1 MSAVTAE
8 HVRTYQEV
16 GAVRVERVFDARF
29 VRHLT
34 ALLDDAIA
42 RLRAGSFPKRTAPDP
57 VFRDIEFEDHDGY
70 TRLVNLMPQLP
81 PLREALLASPAAE
94 TVAALTGATSL
105 RIWLDA
111 TFSKVGNA
119 AETATPWHNDECTFS
134 LQGEHLPSLW
144 IALTDVSADDSPL
157 QTLAGSHRD
166 VYRYH
171 STFFP
176 RDVERPPDYRP
187 WNELLARVHSDV
199 ADIRTWTANAGDI
212 LLIHPRTIHGA
223 PPRSAT
229 RAGRR
234 LAFTLRWIG
243 SDVVWRPN
251 ALTFGL
257 APFDRDPRM
266 RRDAPPP
273 EELFPVVWRAAGPSS
288 AADPCN

>member
-1 MSAVTAE
+1 MSAVSPE
-8 HVRTYQEV
+8 HVRTYREV
-16 GAVRVERVFDARF
+16 GAVRVEHVFDPAF
-29 VRHLT
+29 VRRLT
-34 ALLDDAIA
+34 ELIDGAIEQ
-42 RLRAGSFPKRTAPDP
+42 LRAGTFPKRAGPDP

-81 PLREALLASPAAE
+81 ALRAAVLDSPAAE
-94 TVAALTGATSL
+94 TVAALTGASSL

-111 TFSKVGNA
+111 TFSKVGTA

-144 IALTDVSADDSPL
+144 IALTDVGPDDSPL

-176 RDVERPPDYRP
+176 REVERPADYRP
-187 WNELLARVHSDV
+187 WNELLARVHSES
-199 ADIRTWTANAGDI
+199 ADIRTWTARAGDV

-223 PPRSAT
+223 PARSAT

-266 RRDAPPP
+266 QRGAPPP
-273 EELFPVVWRAAGPSS
+273 ETVFPVVWRAPQGAAG
-288 AADPCN
+288 

>member
-1 MSAVTAE
+1 MSAVTPT
-8 HVRTYQEV
+8 HVQTYREL
-16 GAVRVERVFDARF
+16 GAVRVERTFDAGL
-29 VRHLT
+29 VRRLT
-34 ALLDDAIA
+34 ALLDDAID
-42 RLRAGSFPKRTAPDP
+42 RLRAGRFPKRHNPDP

-81 PLREALLASPAAE
+81 ALREAILDSPAAA

-111 TFSKVGNA
+111 TFSKVGTA

-144 IALTDVSADDSPL
+144 IALTDVGTDDSPL
-157 QTLAGSHRD
+157 QTLTGSHRD

-176 RDVERPPDYRP
+176 RNVERPADYRP
-187 WNELLARVHSDV
+187 WNELLARVRSDS
-199 ADIRTWTANAGDI
+199 ADIRTWTAAAGDV

-223 PPRSAT
+223 PAR
-229 RAGRR
+229 RAEQIGRR

-266 RRDAPPP
+266 QRDAPPP
-273 EELFPVVWRAAGPSS
+273 EELFPVVWRKPRAAG
-288 AADPCN
+288 D